1 MIVPMHIHPSE
12 SWEIQELDSEWAK
25 RGEEWGDLRA
35 AMDFVMAENHAT
47 KISLHSSIW
56 TIYIDASRAVFEG
69 VPGLARTLLVQ
80 LAVAI
85 RAYDGGLTK
94 AEVLE
99 CVTDAVEGDR
109 NEWKFSEI
117 SNIGQLLVKGMNPL
131 ESDIKLKATAILSAA
146 CFAVALAARGTL

>member
-1 MIVPMHIHPSE
+1 MHIHPSE

-25 RGEEWGDLRA
+25 RSAEWGDLRA

-47 KISLHSSIW
+47 KSSLHSSIW
-56 TIYIDASRAVFEG
+56 GVYLSASRAALEG
-69 VPGLARTLLVQ
+69 AADLSRTLLIQ
-80 LAVAI
+80 LAVSL

-109 NEWKFSEI
+109 NEWKLSEI

-131 ESDIKLKATAILSAA
+131 ESDLKLKTTAILSAA

>member
-1 MIVPMHIHPSE
+1 
-12 SWEIQELDSEWAK
+12 
-25 RGEEWGDLRA
+25 
-35 AMDFVMAENHAT
+35 
-47 KISLHSSIW
+47 
-56 TIYIDASRAVFEG
+56 
-69 VPGLARTLLVQ
+69 

-109 NEWKFSEI
+109 NKWKFSEI

-131 ESDIKLKATAILSAA
+131 ESDTELKTIALLSGASLAI
-146 CFAVALAARGTL
+146 VLAARGTL